1 MSTPWGAALADAR
14 SGTATASNSR
24 RSRSS
29 SHAPFVG
36 SPDRALATS
45 APRDRS
51 MSVSVGESVRATRI
65 PWSSVTS
72 THAAPSSWRYSSAW
86 SSTLPRSE
94 PRSSR
99 SRNCGTWALTALM
112 PAKVAVRPE
121 RNACTPRRT
130 PASARR
136 IAASAVRFAWSEVS
150 PSVTPSTA
158 ATDTV
163 AATKILAPSPSRGTL
178 ITLVAGIRG
187 IVFAVLV
194 LVGHP
199 AEAARVELEL
209 DPRRSRGG
217 DLDLP
222 HDLGGALVPRMQRV
236 RAGRHVIDHEGSIGR
251 RLRGEPIHCHQ
262 HERHHARVDVAEH
275 PDQTRARKGPTLR
288 FSAPVLPEVEL
299 VRIARREDVVI
310 EGIVVRE
317 PHRRAERDDHDPRHE
332 FLVVD
337 GDLDGDG
344 WRGRA
349 RSLEIHH
356 GGAQVGRRLVLLLE
370 HRDASA
376 DPSLRRAA
384 LPSDAAQARQE
395 CDPPHRSSPLRLRRC
410 SLPQSSRN

>member
-1 MSTPWGAALADAR
+1 M
-14 SGTATASNSR
+14 
-24 RSRSS
+24 
-29 SHAPFVG
+29 
-36 SPDRALATS
+36 
-45 APRDRS
+45 PRW
-51 MSVSVGESVRATRI
+51 SVRD
-65 PWSSVTS
+65 PN
-72 THAAPSSWRYSSAW
+72 AAPSSWRYSSAW

-199 AEAARVELEL
+199 AEATRVELEL
-209 DPRRSRGG
+209 DPPRSRGG

-222 HDLGGALVPRMQRV
+222 HDLGGALVPPLQHV
-236 RAGRHVIDHEGSIGR
+236 RAGRHVIDHEGSVGR
-251 RLRGEPIHCHQ
+251 RLRGEPIHRHQ

-275 PDQTRARKGPTLR
+275 PDQTRARKGPTLG

-310 EGIVVRE
+310 EGIVGRE
-317 PHRRAERDDHDPRHE
+317 TNRRAEPDDHDPRHE
-332 FLVVD
+332 FFVVD
-337 GDLDGDG
+337 GALDGDG
-344 WRGRA
+344 GRGKA
-349 RSLEIHH
+349 RPLEIHH
-356 GGAQVGRRLVLLLE
+356 GRAQVWR
-370 HRDASA
+370 
-376 DPSLRRAA
+376 
-384 LPSDAAQARQE
+384 
-395 CDPPHRSSPLRLRRC
+395 RLRRHTLT
-410 SLPQSSRN
+410 SLRP